1 MWKYILNRLLFAV
14 PTLIAITVLVFTAI
28 RLVPGDPVL
37 NQIGLS
43 PDKVAAAALRAQLNS
58 DYGLDQPLPVQYLKW
73 LGHVVRGDWGESLFT
88 HRAVLQESVHR
99 LPISLELLVLSMVS
113 SLVLAT
119 VVGVVAALRR
129 GSGIDF
135 GLMLFTALGISAPE
149 FLVGTV
155 LIYIFAL
162 KLGWFQ
168 AAGFAR
174 IEDAPLK
181 NIKALLLPGL
191 SLGFARAALL
201 TRLVRAEVLETLSQ
215 DFVRTARAK
224 GLRER
229 MVMSR
234 HALKNAMLPV
244 VTVAGLQIGAVLGGS
259 VIVESLF
266 VLPGMGTYGINALQK
281 RDYPAIEGFVLLIA
295 VGFLLANL
303 LVDVLY
309 GYLDPRIRLSRAGG
323 GGRS

>member
-1 MWKYILNRLLFAV
+1 MWKYILNRLIFAV
-14 PTLIAITVLVFTAI
+14 PTLIAITVLVFLAI
-28 RLVPGDPVL
+28 RLVPGDPVQ
-37 NQIGLS
+37 NQIGLAS
-43 PDKVAAAALRAQLNS
+43 DPVVSAQIRAQLTKS
-58 DYGLDQPLPVQYLKW
+58 YGLDQPLPVQYLKW
-73 LGHVVRGDWGESLFT
+73 LSHVVSGDWGESLFT
-88 HRAVLQESVHR
+88 HRSVLGEIAHR
-99 LPISLELLVLSMVS
+99 APISLELLVLSMTT
-113 SLVLAT
+113 SLILAT
-119 VVGVVAALRR
+119 VVGIVAALRR

-135 GLMLFTALGISAPE
+135 GLMFLTALGISAPE

-155 LIYIFAL
+155 LIYVFAL

-174 IEDAPLK
+174 IEDDPIR
-181 NIKALLLPGL
+181 NIKSLLLPGL

-215 DFVRTARAK
+215 DFIRTARAK
-224 GLRER
+224 GLRDR
-229 MVMSR
+229 VVMTR
-234 HALKNAMLPV
+234 HALRNAMLPV

-295 VGFLLANL
+295 VGFLFANL
-303 LVDVLY
+303 FVDIAY
-309 GYLDPRIRLSRAGG
+309 SWLDPRIHY
-323 GGRS
+323 GRR

>member
-14 PTLIAITVLVFTAI
+14 PTLIAITVLVFLAI
-28 RLVPGDPVL
+28 RLVPGDPVQ
-37 NQIGLS
+37 NQIGLAS
-43 PDKVAAAALRAQLNS
+43 DPAVSAQIKAQLTKS
-58 DYGLDQPLPVQYLKW
+58 YGLDQPLPVQYLKW
-73 LGHVVRGDWGESLFT
+73 LGHVVTGDWGESLFT
-88 HRAVLQESVHR
+88 HRPVLGEIVHR
-99 LPISLELLVLSMVS
+99 APISLELLVLSMAT
-113 SLVLAT
+113 SLIMAT

-135 GLMLFTALGISAPE
+135 GLMFFTALGISAPE

-155 LIYIFAL
+155 LIYVFAL

-174 IEDAPLK
+174 IEDDPLR
-181 NIKALLLPGL
+181 NIKSLLLPGL

-201 TRLVRAEVLETLSQ
+201 TRLVRAEILETLGQ
-215 DFVRTARAK
+215 DFIRTARAK
-224 GLRER
+224 GLRDR
-229 MVMSR
+229 VVMTR
-234 HALKNAMLPV
+234 HALRNAMLPV

-303 LVDVLY
+303 FVDIAY
-309 GYLDPRIRLSRAGG
+309 SWLDPRIRY
-323 GGRS
+323 GRR